1 MWKGREG
8 RNRVKNVEARR
19 IGGGRDGVVRVGGE
33 VSHRREGGELGKVI

>member
-19 IGGGRDGVVRVGGE
+19 RGSGRGEMVRVGGG